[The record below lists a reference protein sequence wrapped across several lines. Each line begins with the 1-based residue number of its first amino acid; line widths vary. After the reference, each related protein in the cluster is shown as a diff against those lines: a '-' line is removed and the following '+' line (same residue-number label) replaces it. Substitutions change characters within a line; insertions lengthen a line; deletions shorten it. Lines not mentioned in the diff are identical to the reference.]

1 VHYSSNT
8 MRELWAVKPG
18 SKVDVADLDPADTRG
33 LKAGRNAA
41 DAALGSDQA
50 ALVEWQ
56 TRLWAEGKRAL
67 LLVLQGT
74 DASGKDGTIAH
85 VFDGVNPQGTRVTS
99 FKAPTAEELAH
110 DFLWRVHRAVPRAG
124 EIGIF
129 NRSHYEDVLV
139 ARVRKLVPKP
149 VWKLRY
155 DDIAAFESL
164 LAQGGTQVVKCCL
177 LISKDEQRRRLEAR
191 LKDPQKRWK
200 FQRGDLEDRALWKQY
215 QAAYSE
221 ALTRTS
227 TAAAPWYVI
236 PSDHKWYRDW
246 AISRVLIETL
256 AEMDPKYPKPPDL
269 AGITIT

>member
-1 VHYSSNT
+1 

-18 SKVDVADLDPADTRG
+18 SKVNIAALDPTDTGG
-33 LKAGRNAA
+33 LKGGRAA
-41 DAALGSDQA
+41 AAAVLKADQA

-56 TRLWAEGKRAL
+56 TRLWAESKRSL
-67 LLVLQGT
+67 LLILQGT

-85 VFDGVNPQGTRVTS
+85 VFSGVNPQGTRVTS
-99 FKAPTAEELAH
+99 FKEPTAEEIAH

-139 ARVRKLVPKP
+139 ARVRKLVPKQ

-155 DDIAAFESL
+155 DDITAFESL
-164 LAQGGTQVVKCCL
+164 LSQDGTRIVKCCL
-177 LISKDEQRRRLEAR
+177 LISKDEQKRRFEDR

-200 FQRGDLEDRALWKQY
+200 FRRGDLEDRALWKEY

-221 ALTRTS
+221 ALERTS
-227 TAAAPWYVI
+227 TRSAPWYVI
-236 PSDHKWYRDW
+236 PSDNKWYRNW
-246 AISRVLIETL
+246 AVSRLLIETL
-256 AEMDPKYPKPPDL
+256 TEMDPKYPDPPDL

>member
-1 VHYSSNT
+1 

-18 SKVDVADLDPADTRG
+18 SKVNIAALDPTDTGGIRG
-33 LKAGRNAA
+33 GRAAAAAVLKA
-41 DAALGSDQA
+41 DQA

-56 TRLWAEGKRAL
+56 TRLWAESKRSL
-67 LLVLQGT
+67 LLILQGT
-74 DASGKDGTIAH
+74 DASGKDGTVAH
-85 VFDGVNPQGTRVTS
+85 VFSGVNPQGTRVTA
-99 FKAPTAEELAH
+99 FKEPTAEEIAH

-139 ARVRKLVPKP
+139 ARVRRLVPKQ

-155 DDIAAFESL
+155 DDITAFESL
-164 LAQGGTQVVKCCL
+164 LSQGGTRIVKCCL
-177 LISKDEQRRRLEAR
+177 LISKDEQKRRFEAR

-200 FQRGDLEDRALWKQY
+200 FRRGDLEDRALWKEY

-221 ALTRTS
+221 ALERTS
-227 TAAAPWYVI
+227 TRSAPWYVI
-236 PSDHKWYRDW
+236 PSDNKWYRNW
-246 AISRVLIETL
+246 AVSRLLIETL
-256 AEMDPKYPKPPDL
+256 TDMDPKYPDPPDL